1 MVKGNHKRQL
11 RLSQASICFFLGVLA
26 TISIVLPYIY
36 IERNK
41 KTPYFRDVERL
52 VRELDARSQHDQ
64 QILEPV
70 IEISHE
76 PLLKHV
82 EPLLKHV
89 SLKHEPLP
97 LQHEPLPLQHEP
109 LKHVV
114 VPELSKHVLIAAE
127 IRTGM
132 QRAFQAYMRDAWK
145 ADEYMPVQKRGTNT
159 FGGKGLTI
167 IDSLDTLYLMGLHEE
182 FGRARNFVANDFHF
196 RGHINVFENTIRVL
210 GGLLSAYSL
219 TKDELFLTNAKMVGE
234 VLLTAFPQRIPCGVI
249 DTNRHGYCGAQSW
262 SGGKSVNAEVGTL
275 AVEFV
280 ALSKFTGDARW
291 SDKIHAIN
299 RYWREHDHELLRMNI
314 DPKSER
320 MTGPATIGGGIDST
334 YEYLIKLRQLT
345 GDRLAGEL
353 YNTFEKM
360 IVEQMFVTYGETT
373 FARAA
378 GSDEL
383 EHLGCFLGGMLI
395 MGNKYVQQGLAMTET
410 CARMYTT
417 NPSGIACDKARI
429 QRDGSIHCVNDIYL
443 LRPEVVESIFYAWRE
458 THDQKWRNYA
468 RDIWRAIA
476 KHCQVDSGGF
486 TDVRRVTS
494 VTPVKMDKQESWFL
508 AETLKYLWLTF
519 QPDSVI
525 PLDKYVFNT
534 EAHPIEKF

>member
-1 MVKGNHKRQL
+1 MYFLYIFCTSVSIMPKGNQRKF
-11 RLSQASICFFLGVLA
+11 RLNRGALCFCLGVLA
-26 TISIVLPYIY
+26 TLSILLPYLY
-36 IERNK
+36 IKNTDK
-41 KTPYFRDVERL
+41 KTPFFREVERL
-52 VRELDARSQHDQ
+52 VDTIDKRT
-64 QILEPV
+64 LENSAPT
-70 IEISHE
+70 
-76 PLLKHV
+76 KV
-82 EPLLKHV
+82 EPRPV
-89 SLKHEPLP
+89 AEPEAMRQPIITLDNP
-97 LQHEPLPLQHEP
+97 
-109 LKHVV
+109 
-114 VPELSKHVLIAAE
+114 IADE

-132 QRAFQAYMRDAWK
+132 RRAFQAYMRDAWK

-182 FGRARNFVANDFHF
+182 FGRARSFVESDFQF
-196 RGHINVFENTIRVL
+196 KGHINVFENTIRVL

-219 TKDELFLTNAKMVGE
+219 TKDEIFLTKATMVGE
-234 VLLTAFPQRIPCGVI
+234 VLLGAFPQRIPCGVI
-249 DTNRHGYCGAQSW
+249 DTNRPGWCGAQSW
-262 SGGKSVNAEVGTL
+262 AGGKSVNAEVGTL
-275 AVEFV
+275 AIEFV

-291 SDKIHAIN
+291 SDKIQAIN
-299 RYWREHDHELLRMNI
+299 NYWREHDHKLLQMNI
-314 DPKSER
+314 DPKTEQMS
-320 MTGPATIGGGIDST
+320 GPATIGGGIDST

-345 GDRLAGEL
+345 GDPLAGAL
-353 YNTFEKM
+353 YKTFEKM
-360 IVEQMFVTYGETT
+360 IVKQMFVTYGETT

-378 GSDEL
+378 GSDDL

-395 MGNKYVQQGLAMTET
+395 MGKKYVKEGLAMTET

-429 QRDGSIHCVNDIYL
+429 QRDGSIHCINDIYL
-443 LRPEVVESIFYAWRE
+443 LRPEAVESIFYAWRE
-458 THDQKWRNYA
+458 THDQKWRDYA

-486 TDVRRVTS
+486 TDVRHVTS
-494 VTPVKMDKQESWFL
+494 DTPTKMDKQESWFL

-534 EAHPIEKF
+534 EAHPIKVF

>member
-1 MVKGNHKRQL
+1 MPKGNQRKF
-11 RLSQASICFFLGVLA
+11 RLNRGALCFCLGVMA
-26 TISIVLPYIY
+26 TISILLPYLY
-36 IERNK
+36 IKNTDK
-41 KTPYFRDVERL
+41 QTPFFREVERL
-52 VRELDARSQHDQ
+52 IDTIEKRT
-64 QILEPV
+64 LENSAPRPV
-70 IEISHE
+70 AE
-76 PLLKHV
+76 PRPV
-82 EPLLKHV
+82 TEPRPVAEPIGPAPPLEHPV
-89 SLKHEPLP
+89 SR
-97 LQHEPLPLQHEP
+97 
-109 LKHVV
+109 
-114 VPELSKHVLIAAE
+114 E

-182 FGRARNFVANDFHF
+182 FDRARSFVESDFQF
-196 RGHINVFENTIRVL
+196 KGHINVFENTIRVL

-219 TKDELFLTNAKMVGE
+219 TKDELFLTKAKMVGE

-249 DTNRHGYCGAQSW
+249 DTNRPGWCGAQSW
-262 SGGKSVNAEVGTL
+262 AGGKSVNAEVGTL
-275 AVEFV
+275 AIEFV
-280 ALSKFTGDARW
+280 ALSKFTGDTRW

-299 RYWREHDHELLRMNI
+299 NYWREHDHELLRMNI
-314 DPKSER
+314 DPKSEQ
-320 MTGPATIGGGIDST
+320 MSGAATIGGGIDST

-345 GDRLAGEL
+345 GDPLAGEL
-353 YNTFEKM
+353 YKTFEKM
-360 IVEQMFVTYGETT
+360 IVKQMFVTYGETT

-378 GSDEL
+378 GSDVL

-395 MGNKYVQQGLAMTET
+395 MGKQYVTEGLAMTET

-417 NPSGIACDKARI
+417 NPSGIACDKVRI

-443 LRPEVVESIFYAWRE
+443 LRPEVVESVFYAWRE
-458 THDQKWRNYA
+458 THDQKWRDYA
-468 RDIWRAIA
+468 QQIWRAIA

-486 TDVRRVTS
+486 TDVRYVTS
-494 VTPVKMDKQESWFL
+494 DTPNKMDKQESWFL

-519 QPDSVI
+519 QEDTVI

-534 EAHPIEKF
+534 EAHPIKIF

>member
-1 MVKGNHKRQL
+1 MYFLYIFCTSVSIMPKGNQRKF
-11 RLSQASICFFLGVLA
+11 RLNRGAMCFCLGVL
-26 TISIVLPYIY
+26 TTLSILLPYLY
-36 IERNK
+36 IKNTDK
-41 KTPYFRDVERL
+41 KTPFFREVERL
-52 VRELDARSQHDQ
+52 VDTIDKRTLESSAPTKAEPRPVAEPEAMEIFQPIITLDN
-64 QILEPV
+64 P
-70 IEISHE
+70 
-76 PLLKHV
+76 
-82 EPLLKHV
+82 
-89 SLKHEPLP
+89 
-97 LQHEPLPLQHEP
+97 
-109 LKHVV
+109 
-114 VPELSKHVLIAAE
+114 IADE

-167 IDSLDTLYLMGLHEE
+167 IDSLDTLHLMGLNDE
-182 FGRARNFVANDFHF
+182 FARARAFVANDFHF
-196 RGHINVFENTIRVL
+196 GGHINVFENTIRVL

-219 TKDELFLTNAKMVGE
+219 TKDELFLTKAKMVGE
-234 VLLTAFPQRIPCGVI
+234 VLLDAFPQRIPCGVI
-249 DTNRHGYCGAQSW
+249 DTNRPGYCGSQSW
-262 SGGKSVNAEVGTL
+262 AGGKSVNAEVGTL

-291 SDKIHAIN
+291 SDKIQAIN
-299 RYWREHDHELLRMNI
+299 NYWREHNRQLLQMNI
-314 DPKSER
+314 DPKTEHMS
-320 MTGPATIGGGIDST
+320 GPATIGGGIDST

-345 GDRLAGEL
+345 GDRLAGDL

-395 MGNKYVQQGLAMTET
+395 MGKKYVKEGLAMTET

-429 QRDGSIHCVNDIYL
+429 QHDGSIHCVNDVYL
-443 LRPEVVESIFYAWRE
+443 LRPEVVESVFYAWRE
-458 THDQKWRNYA
+458 THDQKWRDYA

-486 TDVRRVTS
+486 TDVRHVTS
-494 VTPVKMDKQESWFL
+494 VTPTKMDKQESWFL

-519 QPDSVI
+519 QEDTVI

-534 EAHPIEKF
+534 EAHPIEVF